1 MSLPVPDAV
10 GLAALVP
17 PAVPAKRRR
26 SLARWWDRLSIYLP
40 VVLMMLMALATYWLL
55 RATPEPEPPGPKR
68 EVTHEPD
75 YFMHRFSVK
84 VFEPGGALKTELYG
98 AEARHHPDTGTL
110 VVDAARIRS
119 FGPQRQLSTA
129 TARQITSNDEGTEF
143 VLEGDAAVVRQASRG
158 AKGEVLPRIEFH
170 GELLRV
176 ATDPEHISSEQPV
189 VLIRG
194 QDQIAADTLDY
205 RGDARV
211 ANLTG
216 QVKAL
221 FAPRP

>member
-1 MSLPVPDAV
+1 MNLPVTNV
-10 GLAALVP
+10 VVP
-17 PAVPAKRRR
+17 PPAPLKRRR
-26 SLARWWDRLSIYLP
+26 SLSRWWDQLSIYLP
-40 VVLMMLMALATYWLL
+40 VVLMLLLALASYWLL
-55 RATPEPEPPGPKR
+55 KATPEPEPPRAKR
-68 EVTHEPD
+68 EVTNEPD
-75 YFMHRFSVK
+75 YFMQRFSVK

-129 TARQITSNDEGTEF
+129 TARKITGNDEGTEF
-143 VLEGDAAVVRQASRG
+143 MLEGEAAVLRQASRG
-158 AKGEVLPRIEFH
+158 AKGELLPRMEFH
-170 GELLRV
+170 GEQLRV
-176 ATDPEHISSEQPV
+176 VTNPEQVSSERPV

-194 QDQIAADTLDY
+194 ADQIYAGTLDY

-211 ANLTG
+211 VEMTG
-216 QVKAL
+216 QVKAV

>member
-1 MSLPVPDAV
+1 MNVSLPVAEVPAEP
-10 GLAALVP
+10 LAQA
-17 PAVPAKRRR
+17 PAKRR
-26 SLARWWDRLSIYLP
+26 SWSRWWDQLSIYLP
-40 VVLMMLMALATYWLL
+40 VLLMMLLALASYWLL
-55 RATPEPEPPGPKR
+55 RATPEPEVPRPKR
-68 EVTHEPD
+68 DVTHEPD

-98 AEARHHPDTGTL
+98 TEARHHPDTGTL

-143 VLEGDAAVVRQASRG
+143 LLEGDAAVVRQASRG
-158 AKGEVLPRIEFH
+158 AQGEMLPRIEFH
-170 GELLRV
+170 GQLLRV
-176 ATDPEHISSEQPV
+176 VTQPEHVSSELPV

-194 QDQIAADTLDY
+194 LDQITANTLDY
-205 RGDARV
+205 QGDTRV
-211 ANLTG
+211 ADLTG
-216 QVKAL
+216 QVKAR

>member
-1 MSLPVPDAV
+1 MNAPMPVAAV
-10 GLAALVP
+10 PAAALVQSP
-17 PAVPAKRRR
+17 VKRR
-26 SLARWWDRLSIYLP
+26 SFSRWWDQLSIYLP
-40 VVLMMLMALATYWLL
+40 VALMMLLALASYWLL
-55 RATPEPEPPGPKR
+55 RATPEPETPKPKR

-98 AEARHHPDTGTL
+98 TAARHHPDTGTL

-119 FGPQRQLSTA
+119 FSPQRQLSTA

-143 VLEGDAAVVRQASRG
+143 LLEGDAAVVRQASRG
-158 AKGEVLPRIEFH
+158 AQGEAMPRLEFH
-170 GELLRV
+170 GQLLRV
-176 ATDPEHISSEQPV
+176 VTQPEHVSSELPV

-194 QDQIAADTLDY
+194 QDQITANTLDY
-205 RGDARV
+205 QGDSRV
-211 ANLTG
+211 AELTG
-216 QVKAL
+216 QVKAR

>member
-1 MSLPVPDAV
+1 MNASLPVAAV
-10 GLAALVP
+10 SAAPLAHA
-17 PAVPAKRRR
+17 PAKRRNL
-26 SLARWWDRLSIYLP
+26 SRWWDQLSIYLP
-40 VVLMMLMALATYWLL
+40 VVLMMLLALASYWLL
-55 RATPEPEPPGPKR
+55 RATPEPEVPRPKR
-68 EVTHEPD
+68 DVTHEPD

-98 AEARHHPDTGTL
+98 TEARHHPDTGTL

-143 VLEGDAAVVRQASRG
+143 LLEGDAAVVRQASRG
-158 AKGEVLPRIEFH
+158 AKGEPLPRIEFH
-170 GELLRV
+170 GQLLRV
-176 ATDPEHISSEQPV
+176 VTQPEHVSSELPV

-194 QDQIAADTLDY
+194 LDQITANTLDY
-205 RGDARV
+205 QGDSRV
-211 ANLTG
+211 AELTG
-216 QVKAL
+216 QVKAR

>member
-1 MSLPVPDAV
+1 MNVPLPV
-10 GLAALVP
+10 AAAPATAPAQVP
-17 PAVPAKRRR
+17 LKRRHF
-26 SLARWWDRLSIYLP
+26 SRWWDQLSIYLP
-40 VVLMMLMALATYWLL
+40 VLLMVLLALASYWLL
-55 RATPEPEPPGPKR
+55 RATPEPELPKPKR

-98 AEARHHPDTGTL
+98 TEARHHPDTGTL

-143 VLEGDAAVVRQASRG
+143 LLEGDAAIVRQASRG
-158 AKGEVLPRIEFH
+158 AQGEMLPRIEFH
-170 GELLRV
+170 GEFLRV
-176 ATDPEHISSEQPV
+176 VTSPEHVSSDLPV

-194 QDQIAADTLDY
+194 QDQIAANTLDY
-205 RGDARV
+205 RGDVRV
-211 ANLTG
+211 AEMTG
-216 QVKAL
+216 QVKAR

>member
-1 MSLPVPDAV
+1 MNASMADT
-10 GLAALVP
+10 AA
-17 PAVPAKRRR
+17 PAAPMEPARVRRR
-26 SLARWWDRLSIYLP
+26 TFSRWWDQLSIYLP
-40 VVLMMLMALATYWLL
+40 VLLMVLLALASYWLL
-55 RATPEPEPPGPKR
+55 RATPEPEVPGPKR

-98 AEARHHPDTGTL
+98 ADARHHPDTGTL

-119 FGPQRQLSTA
+119 FGAQRQLSTA

-143 VLEGDAAVVRQASRG
+143 LLEGDAAVVRQASRG
-158 AKGEVLPRIEFH
+158 PRGEVLPRIEFH
-170 GELLRV
+170 GEMLRV
-176 ATDPEHISSEQPV
+176 ATDKERVSSELPV

-194 QDQIAADTLDY
+194 QDQIAANALDY
-205 RGDARV
+205 RGDTRV
-211 ANLTG
+211 AEMTG
-216 QVKAL
+216 QVKAQ